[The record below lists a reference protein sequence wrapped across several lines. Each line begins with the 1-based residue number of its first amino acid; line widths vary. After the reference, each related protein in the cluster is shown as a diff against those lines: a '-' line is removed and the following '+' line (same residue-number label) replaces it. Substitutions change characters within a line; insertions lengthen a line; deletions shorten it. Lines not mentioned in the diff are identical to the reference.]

1 MALDE
6 QPIPLTQEEAEAL
19 SALCQSVG
27 IPEAQAFHEVM
38 RAGLCTYH
46 MELTV
51 TPPSKYRGYQ
61 GTPRHQSRGFTTGSP
76 HPGNRPL
83 RRRTRLWTGPHS

>member
-38 RAGLCTYH
+38 RAC
-46 MELTV
+46 V
-51 TPPSKYRGYQ
+51 FR
-61 GTPRHQSRGFTTGSP
+61 
-76 HPGNRPL
+76 
-83 RRRTRLWTGPHS
+83 